1 MLVSK
6 KNGVLKD
13 MWDAIRKDDRP
24 HWEVMAD
31 DGMNKFLK
39 FCIFCVFAYGFVV
52 VAIEL
57 FDRFFWVMEVKVI
70 DVMGTD
76 LTVVNALVFHL
87 KKNISNSIMKKMK
100 S

>member
-1 MLVSK
+1 MK

-39 FCIFCVFAYGFVV
+39 FCITCVFLYFGYVTL
-52 VAIEL
+52 IGL
-57 FDRFFWVMEVKVI
+57 WDRFV
-70 DVMGTD
+70 
-76 LTVVNALVFHL
+76 
-87 KKNISNSIMKKMK
+87 
-100 S
+100 

>member
-1 MLVSK
+1 MRSIQRTIYQKHKWNQGVLLVSK

-57 FDRFFWVMEVKVI
+57 FDRFF
-70 DVMGTD
+70 G
-76 LTVVNALVFHL
+76 
-87 KKNISNSIMKKMK
+87 
-100 S
+100 